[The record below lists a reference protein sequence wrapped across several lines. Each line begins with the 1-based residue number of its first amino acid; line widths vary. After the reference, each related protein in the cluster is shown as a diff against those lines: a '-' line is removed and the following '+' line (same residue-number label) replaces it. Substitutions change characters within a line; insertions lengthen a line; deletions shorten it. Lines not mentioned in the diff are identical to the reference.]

1 MSLECTC
8 PAARGLQGRICGVN
22 HPDCTALQGLSTA
35 DLVVTPTA
43 PPTFWGVDFGHDDEP
58 PAVPTA
64 ATQAA

>member
-8 PAARGLQGRICGVN
+8 PAARGQQGRICGVN

-35 DLVVTPTA
+35 DLVVTPT
-43 PPTFWGVDFGHDDEP
+43 FWGVDFGHDDEP

-64 ATQAA
+64 ATTVHG

>member
-1 MSLECTC
+1 M
-8 PAARGLQGRICGVN
+8 N

-43 PPTFWGVDFGHDDEP
+43 PPTFWGMDFGHDDEP

-64 ATQAA
+64 ATTVGT